1 MILTNNPPPQ
11 KKNHIERVDIIER
24 VDMVERVD
32 LREWT

>member
-1 MILTNNPPPQ
+1 MILTNNPPP